1 MYEQPVGQ
9 LCTRP
14 PSVARW
20 RSSNYSLTI
29 TSTPASGMQEKNKAD
44 LSDSVGSIVL
54 ILDGNSLS
62 SHDVTLICYNIE
74 KAEIGWFN

>member
-1 MYEQPVGQ
+1 
-9 LCTRP
+9 
-14 PSVARW
+14 
-20 RSSNYSLTI
+20 
-29 TSTPASGMQEKNKAD
+29 MQEKNKAD

-74 KAEIGWFN
+74 KAEIGWFNYQTKG